1 MSSDLGVDRVQ
12 AAAAGTLLERARAA
26 VPILAA
32 HAARTEQDRRV
43 AAASLAAAQQAGA
56 FRMRTPTD
64 RGGHGADLRTTVA
77 VLAELGRGCPS
88 TAWLAG
94 VSAEAKSMFVPLMSD
109 EARNDVLA
117 DPDAVLCGTGAPPG
131 HADVVDG
138 GLRVSG
144 RWNYASGCEHA
155 TWAGLMVAV
164 AEQGRPV
171 GAALAAVPIG
181 VVSIEHTWDS
191 AGLRGTGSHT
201 LVAQEV
207 FVPTSHIVRLGPDG
221 VDLAQRPMIIL
232 ANTATLLAPVLGAA
246 RGAHDVVASVL
257 GTRRPPGSSLPT
269 LSASVGAR
277 QWFGEAT
284 RLVDSAGRRVH
295 RVADEIDGLAPGDSA
310 TPVRRAGLKMELV
323 TAARE
328 AREAVDR
335 LLDLHGSSG
344 FAGSN
349 PLQRFW
355 RDLHVGTRH
364 VRLTP
369 YLAAEDHDR
378 ALLDDAE
385 PAPGR
390 GEAT

>member
-1 MSSDLGVDRVQ
+1 MSLDSEVDRVQ
-12 AAAAGTLLERARAA
+12 GAAAGTLLQRARAA
-26 VPILAA
+26 VPTLAA

-43 AAASLAAAQQAGA
+43 APESLVAAQQAGA

-64 RGGHGADLRTTVA
+64 RGGYGADLRTTVA
-77 VLAELGRGCPS
+77 VLTELGRGCTS

-94 VSAEAKSMFVPLMSD
+94 ISTEAKSMFVPLMSH
-109 EARNDVLA
+109 EAQNDLLT

-155 TWAGLMVAV
+155 SWAGLMVAV
-164 AEQGRPV
+164 VEQGRPA
-171 GAALAAVPIG
+171 GAALASVPIG
-181 VVSIEHTWDS
+181 LVNIEHTWDT

-201 LVAQEV
+201 LLAQEV
-207 FVPTSHIVRLGPDG
+207 FVPTSHIVRLGPEG
-221 VDLAQRPMIIL
+221 FDLAQRPMLTL

-257 GTRRPPGSSLPT
+257 ETRRPPGSSLPT
-269 LSASVGAR
+269 LSSSVGAR

-295 RVADEIDGLAPGDSA
+295 RVADEIDRLAPGDSA
-310 TPVRRAGLKMELV
+310 TPVHRAGMRMELV

-335 LLDLHGSSG
+335 LLDLHGSSS
-344 FAGSN
+344 FAVSN

-355 RDLHVGTRH
+355 RDLHVGIRH
-364 VRLTP
+364 ARLTP

-378 ALLDDAE
+378 ALIEHAE
-385 PAPGR
+385 PVA
-390 GEAT
+390 AA